1 MANCLYYKN
10 NPIGIVQSNA
20 DDVLY
25 GGGLSVKDKIDSID
39 SRINEV
45 VASITDINIRLSK
58 ALIANSS
65 GHPGTNDFNNFDK
78 HSFVWANNTSGT
90 MLNAPTANAFNV
102 FTMETYP
109 DRILQIA
116 FQFTSQIVYIRSKSD
131 ENTWTAG
138 KSITV
143 NT

>member
-1 MANCLYYKN
+1 M
-10 NPIGIVQSNA
+10 
-20 DDVLY
+20 
-25 GGGLSVKDKIDSID
+25 GGGLSVKDKIDEIA
-39 SRINEV
+39 
-45 VASITDINIRLSK
+45 ASITDINTKLSK
-58 ALIANSS
+58 ALIADSS
-65 GHPGTNDFNNFDK
+65 GYPGTNDFNNFNK

-90 MLNAPTANAFNV
+90 MLNAPASNAFNV

-116 FQFTSQIVYIRSKSD
+116 VQYTGNSVYIRSKFD
-131 ENTWTAG
+131 DNTWSAW